1 MRNAPEC
8 LGLGEELAGPA
19 QQLARFFQALV
30 GLVAHLVRFF
40 PDSFSLC
47 YEPGGGVQDCCNPL
61 P

>member
-8 LGLGEELAGPA
+8 LGLGKELAGPA

-30 GLVAHLVRFF
+30 GLVAHLVRFV
-40 PDSFSLC
+40 SNGFSLC
-47 YEPGGGVQDCCNPL
+47 YEPGGCVQDFYNPL